1 MTPEQI
7 AALVAVVAGVGGLG
21 SLGWRLARA
30 AWRFARRVD
39 HFLTDWFGESARDGR
54 DAQPGVMARLQV
66 VEERLQR
73 VESEVVTN
81 AGQSLKDSVV
91 RIEQHLGLRPTN
103 RARPE

>member
-7 AALVAVVAGVGGLG
+7 AALIAGLAGFGGLG
-21 SLGWRLARA
+21 TLGWRLVRA
-30 AWRFARRVD
+30 GWRFARRVD
-39 HFLTDWFGESARDGR
+39 DFLTDWFGEPARDGR

-66 VEERLQR
+66 VERRVER
-73 VESEVVTN
+73 VESEVVIN

-91 RIEQHLGLRPTN
+91 RIERHLGLRPTN